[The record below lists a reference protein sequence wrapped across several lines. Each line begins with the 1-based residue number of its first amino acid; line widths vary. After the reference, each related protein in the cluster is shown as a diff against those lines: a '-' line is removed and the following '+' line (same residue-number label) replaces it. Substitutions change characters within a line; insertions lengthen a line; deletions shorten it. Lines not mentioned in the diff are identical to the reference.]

1 MIELFFIIIAKIFL
15 LFFSTVLMLSGFACF
30 MAYLTNNKGL
40 ARGDSMAMVNIPGKG
55 KRYYKM
61 PAWFGGI
68 ILAILLEG
76 MGIMLIYFV
85 MYVFGH

>member
-1 MIELFFIIIAKIFL
+1 MIGLFFKIIVKIFFIFIAT
-15 LFFSTVLMLSGFACF
+15 LFMFVGIALFIGYM
-30 MAYLTNNKGL
+30 TNNKGL

-76 MGIMLIYFV
+76 MGIILIYFV